1 MMDAATMDIDLAEL
15 TPSPQPRSSFPTY
28 SINISQRG
36 YIALNQKF
44 LDTLKEKIPSM
55 AVGFCI
61 HPNKQI
67 IAIFQR
73 DHPNYRFPGGGRI
86 KDIAFTKSLVDAGV
100 VLPARYA
107 VDWNEKNKCWIGILN
122 PDNQIPDADVLAS
135 SLDQPNRRGRKSK

>member
-1 MMDAATMDIDLAEL
+1 M
-15 TPSPQPRSSFPTY
+15 
-28 SINISQRG
+28 
-36 YIALNQKF
+36 
-44 LDTLKEKIPSM
+44 
-55 AVGFCI
+55 GFCI

-67 IAIFQR
+67 IAIFQS